1 MFSGREGVH
10 MRKLTAVILI
20 FAMTLSLCG
29 CRKTKVKMLVKEYR
43 SGFGITGQDFSGYR
57 EYEVKNIKEG
67 DVIVGGFLGSEFK
80 IAENEREAENV
91 WVMKIGE
98 ISDEG
103 VVVTTRQGTLT
114 RTYGI
119 PMSLESLCHM
129 DDGPNYSY
137 MVIFS

>member
-1 MFSGREGVH
+1 

-67 DVIVGGFLGSEFK
+67 DVIVGGFFGSEFK

-119 PMSLESLCHM
+119 PMSLESFGHM
-129 DDGPNYSY
+129 DDGPNYDY
-137 MVIFS
+137 MIIFR

>member
-1 MFSGREGVH
+1 MKRF
-10 MRKLTAVILI
+10 LAVIVL
-20 FAMTLSLCG
+20 FAVALSFCG
-29 CRKTKVKMLVKEYR
+29 CSKTSVKMLVKEYR
-43 SGFGITGQDFSGYR
+43 SGFGISGEDFSGYR

-67 DVIVGGFLGSEFK
+67 DVIVGGFFGSEFK

-119 PMSLESLCHM
+119 PMSLESLGHM
-129 DDGPNYSY
+129 DDGPNYDY
-137 MVIFS
+137 MIIFR

>member
-1 MFSGREGVH
+1 MKR
-10 MRKLTAVILI
+10 LLAVILL
-20 FAMTLSLCG
+20 FAVALTFCG
-29 CRKTKVKMLVKEYR
+29 CSKTSVKMLVKEYR
-43 SGFGITGQDFSGYR
+43 SGFGISGEDFSGYR

-67 DVIVGGFLGSEFK
+67 DVIVGGFFGSEFK

-98 ISDEG
+98 ISGEG

-119 PMSLESLCHM
+119 PMSLESFGHM
-129 DDGPNYSY
+129 DDGPNYDY
-137 MVIFS
+137 MIIFR

>member
-1 MFSGREGVH
+1 MKRF
-10 MRKLTAVILI
+10 LAVILL
-20 FAMTLSLCG
+20 FAVALSFCG
-29 CRKTKVKMLVKEYR
+29 CSKTSVKMLVKEYR
-43 SGFGITGQDFSGYR
+43 SGFGISGEDFSGYR

-67 DVIVGGFLGSEFK
+67 DVIVGGFFGSEFK

-119 PMSLESLCHM
+119 PMSLESLGHM
-129 DDGPNYSY
+129 DDGPNYDY
-137 MVIFS
+137 MIIFR

>member
-1 MFSGREGVH
+1 MKRF
-10 MRKLTAVILI
+10 LAVILL
-20 FAMTLSLCG
+20 FAVALSFCG
-29 CRKTKVKMLVKEYR
+29 CSKTSVKMLVKEYR
-43 SGFGITGQDFSGYR
+43 SGFGISGEDFSGYR

-98 ISDEG
+98 ISGEG

-119 PMSLESLCHM
+119 PMSLESLGHM
-129 DDGPNYSY
+129 NDGPNYDY
-137 MVIFS
+137 MIIFR

>member
-1 MFSGREGVH
+1 MKRF
-10 MRKLTAVILI
+10 LAVILL
-20 FAMTLSLCG
+20 FAVALTFCG
-29 CRKTKVKMLVKEYR
+29 CSKTSVKMLVKEYR
-43 SGFGITGQDFSGYR
+43 SGFGISGEDFSGYR

-98 ISDEG
+98 ISGEG

-119 PMSLESLCHM
+119 PMSLESLGHM
-129 DDGPNYSY
+129 DDGPNYDY
-137 MVIFS
+137 MIIFR

>member
-103 VVVTTRQGTLT
+103 VVVTTR
-114 RTYGI
+114 
-119 PMSLESLCHM
+119 
-129 DDGPNYSY
+129 
-137 MVIFS
+137 

>member
-1 MFSGREGVH
+1 MKRF
-10 MRKLTAVILI
+10 LAVILL
-20 FAMTLSLCG
+20 FAVALSFCG
-29 CRKTKVKMLVKEYR
+29 CSKTSVKMLVKEYR
-43 SGFGITGQDFSGYR
+43 SGFGISGEDFSGYR

-67 DVIVGGFLGSEFK
+67 DVIVGGFFGSEFK

-91 WVMKIGE
+91 WVMKIDE
-98 ISDEG
+98 ISGEG

-119 PMSLESLCHM
+119 PMSLESLGHM

>member
-1 MFSGREGVH
+1 MKRF
-10 MRKLTAVILI
+10 LAVILL
-20 FAMTLSLCG
+20 FAVALSFCG
-29 CRKTKVKMLVKEYR
+29 CSKTSVKMLVKEYR
-43 SGFGITGQDFSGYR
+43 SGFGISGEDFSGYR

-67 DVIVGGFLGSEFK
+67 DVIVGGFFGSEFK

-119 PMSLESLCHM
+119 PMSLESLGHM
-129 DDGPNYSY
+129 DDGPNCSY

>member
-1 MFSGREGVH
+1 MK
-10 MRKLTAVILI
+10 KLIAVIVL
-20 FAMTLSLCG
+20 FAMILSLSG
-29 CRKTKVKMLVKEYR
+29 CQKTKVKMLVKEYR

-67 DVIVGGFLGSEFK
+67 DVIVGGIIGSDFE
-80 IAENEREAENV
+80 IATDEDVAERL
-91 WVMKIGE
+91 WIMKIGE

-119 PMSLESLCHM
+119 PMSLESLGHM
-129 DDGPNYSY
+129 DDGPNYDY
-137 MVIFS
+137 MIIFS

>member
-1 MFSGREGVH
+1 

-98 ISDEG
+98 ISGEG

-119 PMSLESLCHM
+119 PMPLESFGHM
-129 DDGPNYSY
+129 DDGPNCSY

>member
-1 MFSGREGVH
+1 

-20 FAMTLSLCG
+20 FAMILSLSG
-29 CRKTKVKMLVKEYR
+29 CKKTKVKMLVKEYR

-67 DVIVGGFLGSEFK
+67 DVIVGGFFGSEFK

-119 PMSLESLCHM
+119 PMSLESLVHM

>member
-1 MFSGREGVH
+1 MKRF
-10 MRKLTAVILI
+10 LAVILL
-20 FAMTLSLCG
+20 FAVALSFCG
-29 CRKTKVKMLVKEYR
+29 CSKTSVKMLVKEYR
-43 SGFGITGQDFSGYR
+43 SGFGISGEDFSGYR

-98 ISDEG
+98 ISGEG

-119 PMSLESLCHM
+119 PMSLESLGHM
-129 DDGPNYSY
+129 DDGPNYDY
-137 MVIFS
+137 MIIIS

>member
-1 MFSGREGVH
+1 MKRF
-10 MRKLTAVILI
+10 LAVILL
-20 FAMTLSLCG
+20 FAVALSFCG
-29 CRKTKVKMLVKEYR
+29 CSKTSVKMLVKEYR
-43 SGFGITGQDFSGYR
+43 SGFGISGEDFSGYR

-67 DVIVGGFLGSEFK
+67 DVIVGGFFGSEFK

-91 WVMKIGE
+91 WVMKIDE
-98 ISDEG
+98 ISGEG

-119 PMSLESLCHM
+119 PMSLESLGHM
-129 DDGPNYSY
+129 DDGPNCSY

>member
-1 MFSGREGVH
+1 

-20 FAMTLSLCG
+20 FAMALSLCG

-67 DVIVGGFLGSEFK
+67 DVIVGGFFGSDFK

-119 PMSLESLCHM
+119 PMPLESLGHM
-129 DDGPNYSY
+129 DDGPNCDY
-137 MVIFS
+137 MIIFS

>member
-1 MFSGREGVH
+1 MKRF
-10 MRKLTAVILI
+10 LAVILL
-20 FAMTLSLCG
+20 FTVALSFCG
-29 CRKTKVKMLVKEYR
+29 CSKTSVKMLVKEYR
-43 SGFGITGQDFSGYR
+43 SGFGISGQDFSGYR

-67 DVIVGGFLGSEFK
+67 DVIVGGFFGSEFK

-98 ISDEG
+98 ISGEG

-119 PMSLESLCHM
+119 PMSLESLGHM
-129 DDGPNYSY
+129 DDGPNYDY
-137 MVIFS
+137 VIIFR

>member
-1 MFSGREGVH
+1 M
-10 MRKLTAVILI
+10 I
-20 FAMTLSLCG
+20 LSLSG
-29 CRKTKVKMLVKEYR
+29 CKKTKVKMLVKEYR

-67 DVIVGGFLGSEFK
+67 DVIVGGIIGSDFE
-80 IAENEREAENV
+80 IATDEDVAERL
-91 WVMKIGE
+91 WIMKIGE

-119 PMSLESLCHM
+119 PMSLESLGHM
-129 DDGPNYSY
+129 DDGPNYDF
-137 MVIFS
+137 MIIFS

>member
-1 MFSGREGVH
+1 

-80 IAENEREAENV
+80 IAENEKEAENV

-98 ISDEG
+98 ISGEG

-119 PMSLESLCHM
+119 PMSLESLGHM

>member
-1 MFSGREGVH
+1 MKRF
-10 MRKLTAVILI
+10 LAVILL
-20 FAMTLSLCG
+20 FAVALSFCG
-29 CRKTKVKMLVKEYR
+29 CSKTSVKMLVKEYR
-43 SGFGITGQDFSGYR
+43 SGSGISGEDFSGYR

-67 DVIVGGFLGSEFK
+67 DVIVGGFFGSEFK

-98 ISDEG
+98 ISGEG

-119 PMSLESLCHM
+119 PMSLESLGHM

>member
-1 MFSGREGVH
+1 MKRF
-10 MRKLTAVILI
+10 LAVILL
-20 FAMTLSLCG
+20 FAVALSFCG
-29 CRKTKVKMLVKEYR
+29 CSKTSVKMLVKEYR
-43 SGFGITGQDFSGYR
+43 SGFGISGEDFSGYR

-98 ISDEG
+98 ISGEG

-119 PMSLESLCHM
+119 PMSIESLGHM
-129 DDGPNYSY
+129 DDGPNYDY
-137 MVIFS
+137 VILFR